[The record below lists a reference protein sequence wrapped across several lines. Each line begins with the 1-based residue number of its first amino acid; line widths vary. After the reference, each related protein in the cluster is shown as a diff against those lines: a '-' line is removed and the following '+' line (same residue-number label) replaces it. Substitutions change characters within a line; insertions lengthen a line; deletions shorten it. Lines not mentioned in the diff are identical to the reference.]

1 MAEVLRNEKLVR
13 QSIRSGSGSESEVV
27 QSCSTL
33 CDPMDCSPA
42 GSSVHGIFQ
51 AWILEWVAIS
61 FSRGSSRPRDR
72 TQVSRTV
79 DRRFAVWAKAT
90 SVTLWLERSPGG
102 SGVWGS
108 LRGLLRAEEAGEVA
122 KGQGRSKA
130 EHAWPRAWT
139 LSSNDGAAEEF

>member
-13 QSIRSGSGSESEVV
+13 QSIRSGSGSESEVA

-33 CDPMDCSPA
+33 CDPMDCSPT

-61 FSRGSSRPRDR
+61 FSRGSSRSRDR

-79 DRRFAVWAKAT
+79 DRRVAVWAQAT

-108 LRGLLRAEEAGEVA
+108 LRGLLRAEEAGEVT

-139 LSSNDGAAEEF
+139 LSSNGGAAEEF